1 MSECDDS
8 QPQLSDQDIQ
18 EPAEAVEQPKVWKIA
33 HVVILTSPSG
43 RSWQCKTKQHDEV
56 TYFRLSK
63 WDRAATIALSN
74 RGLELRSKKE
84 PHMLDQS
91 NFESIIAARNAKCDQ
106 LVQAYLKDAAEKKG
120 EIWNP
125 SKPTKARA
133 EHALLVASSIELQ
146 LPCLIGMDG
155 PVEGFQAPCEQK
167 YMCDCFEQSLRF
179 MLWHFF

>member
-1 MSECDDS
+1 MSEFDDS
-8 QPQLSDQDIQ
+8 QPPLSDPECE
-18 EPAEAVEQPKVWKIA
+18 EPAETKEEPKVWKIN
-33 HVVILTSPSG
+33 HVVILTSPFG
-43 RSWQCKTKQHDEV
+43 KSWQCKTKQQDEV
-56 TYFRLSK
+56 TYFQLSK

-125 SKPTKARA
+125 AKPTKARA
-133 EHALLVASSIELQ
+133 EHALLVASSIDLQ
-146 LPCLIGMDG
+146 LPCLIGTDG

-167 YMCDCFEQSLRF
+167 YMCDLFEQSLGF
-179 MLWHFF
+179 ML